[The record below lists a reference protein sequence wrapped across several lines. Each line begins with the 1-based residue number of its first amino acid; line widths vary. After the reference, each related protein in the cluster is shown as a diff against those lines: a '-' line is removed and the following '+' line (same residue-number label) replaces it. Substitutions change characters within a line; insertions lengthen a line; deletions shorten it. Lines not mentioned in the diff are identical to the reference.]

1 MPLNTIKKYAQLIKW
16 GGIIL
21 LVLGVVYAIYDYSKS
36 KELLSQ
42 LSSDNKELE
51 FRLDNV
57 KSQIED
63 QTKQLTAIRS
73 SYRQI
78 ELEYSRQVEQLN
90 ELRQLSNEYI
100 KNNRSEVKQ
109 KLNSRFNTLT
119 NQMQCLSGDKS
130 KCGS

>member
-1 MPLNTIKKYAQLIKW
+1 MPLTTIKKYAQLIKW

-21 LVLGVVYAIYDYSKS
+21 LVLGLVYAIYDYSKS

-57 KSQIED
+57 KTQIED

-100 KNNRSEVKQ
+100 KNNKSEVKQ
-109 KLNSRFNTLT
+109 ELNSRFNTLT
-119 NQMQCLSGDKS
+119 NQMQCLSGDKT

>member
-1 MPLNTIKKYAQLIKW
+1 MPLTTIKKYAQLIKW
-16 GGIIL
+16 GSIIL
-21 LVLGVVYAIYDYSKS
+21 LVLGVVYAVYDYSKS

-57 KSQIED
+57 KTQIED

-100 KNNRSEVKQ
+100 KDNKSEVKQ
-109 KLNSRFNTLT
+109 ELNTRFNTLT
-119 NQMQCLSGDKS
+119 NQMQCLSGDKT